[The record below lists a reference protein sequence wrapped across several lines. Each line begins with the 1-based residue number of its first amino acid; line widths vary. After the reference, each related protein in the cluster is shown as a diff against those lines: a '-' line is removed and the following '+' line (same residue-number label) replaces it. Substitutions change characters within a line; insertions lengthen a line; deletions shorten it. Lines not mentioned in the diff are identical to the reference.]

1 MEMRKSGSS
10 LICPA
15 LFFVLFALSGCA
27 GGKFTEKKCLHGL
40 IVNAG
45 DIPVAG
51 YEISVDRKIVGI
63 SDSRGLFEIS
73 LPDSDA
79 VRFMGTKSGWK
90 NLKAEEY
97 GVDSSRL
104 YVYRVESL
112 GVTFSKIANTILS
125 GDYQS
130 ALDSISVLESENVD
144 ERKINFLK
152 SVVAFNEGRYE
163 EAADY
168 FDGAEIDLDKNPYLR
183 GFEKKIGA
191 ELWDGD

>member
-1 MEMRKSGSS
+1 MEKRKSGCR

-15 LFFVLFALSGCA
+15 LFFVFVALSGCA
-27 GGKFTEKKCLHGL
+27 GGNFTEKKCLHGL

-45 DIPVAG
+45 NIPVEG
-51 YEISVDRKIVGI
+51 YEISVDCKIVGV
-63 SDSRGLFEIS
+63 SNCRGLFEIS

-79 VRFMGTKSGWK
+79 VRFMATKSGWK
-90 NLKAEEY
+90 NLSVEEY
-97 GVDSSRL
+97 DVDSTKL

-112 GVTFSKIANTILS
+112 GVAFSKIANTILS
-125 GDYQS
+125 GDYRL
-130 ALDSISVLESENVD
+130 ALDSINELEKENVD

-163 EAADY
+163 DAADY
-168 FDGAEIDLDKNPYLR
+168 FDEAEIDLDKNPYLR
-183 GFEKKIGA
+183 SFEKKIGA